1 MNEKITVN
9 VRELRDN
16 LAGYLSL
23 AGHGDEVTIT
33 SHGKPLARIVSAA
46 AKKPRS
52 ALFGAMRGQITVAP
66 DFDETPDDVL
76 DAMEGRGE

>member
-16 LAGYLSL
+16 LAGYLSQVR
-23 AGHGDEVTIT
+23 HGDEVTIT
-33 SHGKPLARIVSAA
+33 SHGKPVAKIVPAVV
-46 AKKPRS
+46 KKSRS
-52 ALFGAMRGQITVAP
+52 ALFGAMRGQVTMAA
-66 DFDETPDDVL
+66 DFDATPDDIV

>member
-16 LAGYLSL
+16 LASYLSQ
-23 AGHGDEVTIT
+23 ASRGDEVTIT
-33 SHGKPLARIVSAA
+33 SHGKPVAKIVPAV
-46 AKKPRS
+46 AKRPRS

-66 DFDETPDDVL
+66 DFDETPDDII
-76 DAMEGRGE
+76 DAMEGLDE